1 MSRLFNSNKSAGSS
15 MRRQRSRNS
24 SAQFHAKLEGAH
36 DEGKNCSRCGVHD
49 PNVSSKWV
57 GHWNCASCG
66 GNTVSRTV
74 ANAGSSESTPG
85 EARRLRFARLRN
97 KQKVPATTF
106 VVSSFLDERP
116 KTVKKVTPKK
126 ATPQIKAKAAKELRR
141 EAAMAELGLT
151 EADIIKFQGE

>member
-49 PNVSSKWV
+49 PNVSSKWA
-57 GHWNCASCG
+57 GHWNCPPCG
-66 GNTVSRTV
+66 GNTVTRRV
-74 ANAGSSESTPG
+74 VNAGSSESAPG

-97 KQKVPATTF
+97 KHKAPSATF
-106 VVSSFLDERP
+106 IISSFLDERP

-126 ATPQIKAKAAKELRR
+126 AVPQIKAKAPKELRR
-141 EAAMAELGLT
+141 EVAMAALGLT